1 MDEPIN
7 ADTQA
12 ETLDNPPAKVEETC
26 SEYLGRWNRLVSTT
40 NWEKGRIIHEW
51 RQALYSSG
59 APSTLYADEAWSR
72 RVGNVSP
79 QHVGRLRRVHERFAQ
94 ETDKFPGLYWSHFQA
109 ALDWDDA
116 EMWLEGAVQNHWS
129 VAAMRNQRWETMGA
143 VPDQQPKAEEIVES
157 EPDEDAGPVEAEP
170 PATIGQTPAEVQDPD
185 GGAAAAA
192 AETDDEG
199 PEVVPFDE
207 PQLVG
212 DQPGEAPPVQP
223 FAEIPE
229 LPADL
234 ADPFEA
240 LKLAIVQHK
249 LAGWTEISRD
259 ELLAALDALRQ
270 LAMAPAG

>member
-1 MDEPIN
+1 MDEPIT

-12 ETLDNPPAKVEETC
+12 EPLDNPPATVEETC
-26 SEYLGRWNRLVSTT
+26 SQYLGRWNRLVSTT

-51 RQALYSSG
+51 RQALYSAG
-59 APSTLYADEAWSR
+59 APSALYADEAWSR

-94 ETDKFPGLYWSHFQA
+94 VAEKFPGLYWSHFQA
-109 ALDWDDA
+109 ALDWEDA
-116 EMWLEGAVQNHWS
+116 EMWLEGAVQNQWS

-143 VPDQQPKAEEIVES
+143 VPDQQPKEEEIVDG
-157 EPDEDAGPVEAEP
+157 EPDEDAGPVEADP
-170 PATIGQTPAEVQDPD
+170 PATIGQTPAEVQDLD
-185 GGAAAAA
+185 GET
-192 AETDDEG
+192 AEVDDEG

-212 DQPGEAPPVQP
+212 DQPATVPPLQP
-223 FAEIPE
+223 FAEMPK

-234 ADPFEA
+234 AEPFEA

-249 LAGWTEISRD
+249 LTGWQEISRD